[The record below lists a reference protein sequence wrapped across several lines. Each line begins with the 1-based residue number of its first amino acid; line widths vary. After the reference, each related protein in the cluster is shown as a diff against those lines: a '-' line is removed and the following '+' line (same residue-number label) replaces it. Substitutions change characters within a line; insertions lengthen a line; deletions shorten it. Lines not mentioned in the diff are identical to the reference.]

1 MVNSEDPTVL
11 GKLSQQTLSL
21 WVFPGNF
28 SWAVLGGPKIEVFFF
43 ICFSFHGRFLSYNL
57 TVLLENLIITARHVD
72 VLVGHLKSKRQCND
86 ELLFRIVEPRTNGVG
101 DMEAAEVRGYRPG
114 HWRSDYNN

>member
-43 ICFSFHGRFLSYNL
+43 HLFLFPWSFSQLQFDGSSGKFDNHS
-57 TVLLENLIITARHVD
+57 T
-72 VLVGHLKSKRQCND
+72 
-86 ELLFRIVEPRTNGVG
+86 PR
-101 DMEAAEVRGYRPG
+101 
-114 HWRSDYNN
+114 